1 MALNR
6 EVFYFGFA
14 LFFIAVQLPSG
25 SWAGLEYSQ
34 SFPGGEFAVCET
46 CRLGRG
52 KCRRVCL
59 DNEKIAGKC
68 KLNFFCCRERI

>member
-1 MALNR
+1 MALSR
-6 EVFYFGFA
+6 ETFYFGFT
-14 LFFIAVQLPSG
+14 LFFIVAQLPPG

-34 SFPGGEFAVCET
+34 SFPGGEYSVCET

-52 KCRRVCL
+52 KCRRMCM
-59 DNEKIAGKC
+59 DSEKVAGKC

>member
-1 MALNR
+1 MALSR
-6 EVFYFGFA
+6 EMFYFGFA
-14 LFFIAVQLPSG
+14 LFFIAVQWPSG

-52 KCRRVCL
+52 KCRKVCL
-59 DNEKIAGKC
+59 DSEKIAGKC